1 MSPKT
6 ASKLLNFFGGN
17 DSSIMKQNSIQKSV
31 ELEIVPTTDTTD
43 DTAQTIH
50 ARVLID
56 KLFDLELKRESLIK
70 AKYQHHVVV
79 ETSLFH

>member
-17 DSSIMKQNSIQKSV
+17 DSSIIKQNSIQKSV

-43 DTAQTIH
+43 DTAQTIQ

-56 KLFDLELKRESLIK
+56 KLFDLELKRERLIK